1 MRWFISLILFV
12 ACCADAAH
20 VITTSGR
27 QINGAEI
34 SATADGS
41 VTLTTATGQTMT
53 FRKGQYRSA
62 ATDRPK
68 ELARAEELIE
78 AGEGERAVPL
88 LKNVKKECRFLAWD
102 QRAIELLADHY
113 FQTGRF
119 AAAAAEFQLLDVQ
132 SPEVSRKAR
141 EAMIQSGDAE
151 IVLKALN
158 EDIAHGDRAAAAKAY
173 LTRGDLKIT
182 AGDEDGARSDWLK
195 VALFF
200 KAQREEAALAEEKL
214 KE

>member
-1 MRWFISLILFV
+1 MRWFISLLV
-12 ACCADAAH
+12 LVTCSANAAH
-20 VITTSGR
+20 VITMSGR
-27 QINGAEI
+27 QIKGVEI

-78 AGEGERAVPL
+78 VGEGERAAPL
-88 LKNVKKECRFLAWD
+88 LKKVKTECRFLAWD

-113 FQTGRF
+113 FETGQF

-132 SPEVSRKAR
+132 SPEALRKAR
-141 EAMIQSGDAE
+141 AAMIQSGDAE

-173 LTRGDLKIT
+173 LTRGELK
-182 AGDEDGARSDWLK
+182 AAGGDEEGARSDWLK

-200 KAQREEAALAEEKL
+200 KAQREEAARAEEKL